1 MLGWKNRWAI
11 FHCTKLNQPLEEIYI
26 SARFCIFNGKLS
38 YQLWMYFNWQ
48 TQTLFL
54 LFVWENAFW
63 YLEESL
69 HLMGFPG
76 GSDSKKSGNSGD
88 GVWSLGGED
97 PLEKEMATHPNILA
111 WRIHGERSLV
121 GYSPWGCKESD
132 MTGWLTL
139 TFTPYRT
146 VFKNTLSI
154 SNKTDFILYQI
165 RSDQSLSRV
174 CLFVTPWTVAHQ
186 DPLSMAFSR
195 QEYWSG

>member
-132 MTGWLTL
+132 MTGCLTL
-139 TFTPYRT
+139 WLWHLIVNCGQNVAGRPLETAHPVYLQRLPTESGSPP
-146 VFKNTLSI
+146 VLLS
-154 SNKTDFILYQI
+154 L
-165 RSDQSLSRV
+165 
-174 CLFVTPWTVAHQ
+174 
-186 DPLSMAFSR
+186 
-195 QEYWSG
+195 